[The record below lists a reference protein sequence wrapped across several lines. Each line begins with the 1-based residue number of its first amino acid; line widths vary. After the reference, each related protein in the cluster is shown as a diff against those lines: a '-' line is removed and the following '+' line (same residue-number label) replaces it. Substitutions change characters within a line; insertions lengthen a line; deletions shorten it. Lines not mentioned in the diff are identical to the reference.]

1 MINAVFLSMLPLI
14 LVRLRPLCLT
24 VGRFCVKCS
33 LVLRCCDLG
42 LQELLCRSA
51 LETQKLDLMTEIST
65 LKLKLGAMEKD
76 RLDFDEQFRDG
87 EV

>member
-1 MINAVFLSMLPLI
+1 MCKKNLMGREDLNVPWSDAAVAWVP
-14 LVRLRPLCLT
+14 
-24 VGRFCVKCS
+24 
-33 LVLRCCDLG
+33 
-42 LQELLCRSA
+42 QELLCRSA

>member
-1 MINAVFLSMLPLI
+1 MAWVP
-14 LVRLRPLCLT
+14 
-24 VGRFCVKCS
+24 
-33 LVLRCCDLG
+33 
-42 LQELLCRSA
+42 QELLCRSA